1 MAVPAHRETAL
12 FKRILQEL
20 LSHKVL
26 QRSQSKIPNGADEG
40 PATARALKHQQTTS
54 LKPLYLIFDF
64 NVRHAS
70 RAATSQWIAWTS
82 HKFETP

>member
-20 LSHKVL
+20 LSHEVL

-40 PATARALKHQQTTS
+40 PAARALKHQQTTS

-64 NVRHAS
+64 NSPPRIPS
-70 RAATSQWIAWTS
+70 RNLTVDRVDFS
-82 HKFETP
+82 